1 LCPEQVACDHDGPA
15 EVGLV
20 DCWGRIN
27 PIGSP
32 TQIGREQDGLSIL
45 EPSVSRRHAVI
56 EETDEGSW
64 QVRDTGSSNGTTVNG
79 RRIAGREILS
89 SGDILFFGDV
99 GFMFVSSV
107 PSTVALPAIHATL
120 TPGGPDEEDEENE
133 ATFSGLRDA
142 PIRLNEHSGGAGGV
156 LDIAGT
162 SVQLTLVQY
171 ELFRVLHDRMKV
183 DQGRDERVRGFV
195 RSSELLV
202 SLPWDTAR
210 ADENHLKQLIRRV
223 RRILA
228 RAAVPDIIEARHGF
242 GYRLRIRTA
251 EN

>member
-1 LCPEQVACDHDGPA
+1 VDP

-27 PIGSP
+27 AVGSP
-32 TQIGREQDGLSIL
+32 TLVGRDQEGLSLL

-56 EETDEGSW
+56 ECTDDAAW

-79 RRIAGREILS
+79 RRIVGRAEIR

-99 GFMFVSSV
+99 GFLFLA
-107 PSTVALPAIHATL
+107 PLPETEALPAIHATL
-120 TPGGPDEEDEENE
+120 TPGPAEEDEENE
-133 ATFSGLRDA
+133 ETFSGLRDA
-142 PIRLNEHSGGAGGV
+142 RFALVEHSGGAGGV
-156 LDIAGT
+156 LDVGGCA
-162 SVQLTLVQY
+162 VQLTLIQY
-171 ELFRVLHDRMKV
+171 ELFRVLRERMSV
-183 DQGRDERVRGFV
+183 DDGRDERVRGFV

-223 RRILA
+223 RRTLA

-242 GYRLRIRTA
+242 GYRLRVRT
-251 EN
+251 N